1 MKCKPMLGEIL
12 VNTDTCLSEGIQVQI
27 KPKAIKLAIA
37 ADIISSNGSCSFH
50 DIAERK
56 IVYFAFS
63 NNLSLLLIKM
73 ATTTGHTFIQGKQF
87 CSQGFI

>member
-1 MKCKPMLGEIL
+1 
-12 VNTDTCLSEGIQVQI
+12 VIQVQI

-56 IVYFAFS
+56 IVHFAFN

-73 ATTTGHTFIQGKQF
+73 ATTTGHIFIQGKQF
-87 CSQGFI
+87 SFPWFYLGSDIFRFKYYA

>member
-1 MKCKPMLGEIL
+1 MLGEML

-37 ADIISSNGSCSFH
+37 ADILSSNGSCSFH
-50 DIAERK
+50 DRK
-56 IVYFAFS
+56 VVHFVFN

-73 ATTTGHTFIQGKQF
+73 ATITGHIFIQGKQF